1 MIAIVTEK
9 VLYEQKDYGSKN
21 IDAHYLTQT
30 KKSMFVQ
37 HLHSITRVYMFV
49 FILLLAL
56 LLSIKTILFI
66 FSLLFKHMK
75 LQHINAKV
83 S

>member
-9 VLYEQKDYGSKN
+9 VWYEQKDYGSKN

-56 LLSIKTILFI
+56 LLSIKTIL
-66 FSLLFKHMK
+66 LFFHYYSS
-75 LQHINAKV
+75 I
-83 S
+83 

>member
-9 VLYEQKDYGSKN
+9 VWYEQKDYGSKN

-49 FILLLAL
+49 FILLLA
-56 LLSIKTILFI
+56 SPGPTK
-66 FSLLFKHMK
+66 KHE
-75 LQHINAKV
+75 HTNP
-83 S
+83 SFF